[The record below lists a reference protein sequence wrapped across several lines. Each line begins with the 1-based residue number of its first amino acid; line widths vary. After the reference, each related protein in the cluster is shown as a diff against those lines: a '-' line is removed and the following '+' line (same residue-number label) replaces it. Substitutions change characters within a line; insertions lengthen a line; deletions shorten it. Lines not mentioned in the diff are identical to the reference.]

1 MGLLFLLV
9 AVLGLAFPPLAVVF
23 LAMMVFGVFAKGLV
37 ADSDQQT
44 AGARRK
50 TRHRRGAERPQD
62 AMRRHATEPRQGEV
76 VDVRFYPFLPP
87 LGLPAAVAGVPR
99 REAQSREDPL

>member
-37 ADSDQQT
+37 ADPDQKT
-44 AGARRK
+44 VARRK
-50 TRHRRGAERPQD
+50 SRHRRGAERPQD

-87 LGLPAAVAGVPR
+87 LGLPTAIAGDPR
-99 REAQSREDPL
+99 SEAQSREEPS